1 MGLYL
6 GDNVT
11 WLERL
16 KHIPIG
22 NIHLLAAVWVSIEIC
37 VWCLE
42 YEVELTQFKR
52 LFLM

>member
-6 GDNVT
+6 DDNVT
-11 WLERL
+11 WL

-22 NIHLLAAVWVSIEIC
+22 NINMLAGVWVSIEIC
-37 VWCLE
+37 VLCLE
-42 YEVELTQFKR
+42 YEVELIQFKL